1 MKNQIFISLII
12 ISNLL
17 FSCASSN
24 KEYEEPNSAGV
35 ALTEDIDFIGITKA
49 ENDNLNDEAASETL
63 NNSDVTK
70 IVERKLIK
78 TGDVSFETEN
88 LAQTQLNILN
98 AVKSLDGYISSDNE
112 YRSYYQM
119 NHTLTIRVPADNFD
133 KLISI
138 ISEGVENFDNKSID
152 VQDVTEEYIDI
163 VARLK
168 NKKELETRYL
178 QLLSKANTV
187 TELLEIEREIG
198 NLRAEIE
205 SIEGRLNSL
214 KNRIS
219 LSTLTVNFYKEIP
232 NKTAFGEK
240 MADGISNGWNNL
252 MWFFIGIINIWP
264 FVLIFIGLTFW
275 LIKWRKKRRKS
286 KNA

>member
-1 MKNQIFISLII
+1 MKKQILIPLVIFSSLFIS
-12 ISNLL
+12 
-17 FSCASSN
+17 CGSSYEN
-24 KEYEEPNSAGV
+24 KDMATSGQTYTEEEYTGK
-35 ALTEDIDFIGITKA
+35 LA
-49 ENDNLNDEAASETL
+49 EQDNLNDEAEQRQPI
-63 NNSDVTK
+63 NNADATK
-70 IVERKLIK
+70 VVERKLIK
-78 TGDVSFETEN
+78 TGNVSFETEN

-98 AVKSLDGYISSDNE
+98 AVKNLNGYISSDNE
-112 YRSYYQM
+112 YKSYYQIS
-119 NHTLTIRVPADNFD
+119 HTLTIRVPADNFD

-138 ISEGVENFDNKSID
+138 ISEGVEHFDNKSID

-163 VARLK
+163 EARLK
-168 NKKELETRYL
+168 NKKELEARYL

-219 LSTLTVNFYKEIP
+219 LSTLTVTFYKEIP
-232 NKTAFGEK
+232 NKTEFGGK
-240 MADGISNGWNNL
+240 MADGIGNGWDNL

-264 FVLIFIGLTFW
+264 FVLIFVGLTFW
-275 LIKWRKKRRKS
+275 LIRWRKKRKKS